1 MDSTFTL
8 AHISDLHFSHGA
20 YRGGSH
26 QHSIPRLKGIQEI
39 LSKTSLDRL
48 IVSGDITNGGDPDSF
63 LRARD
68 WLFDS
73 FSIGGGESI
82 GLKMSAE
89 SIALVPGNH
98 DAYNL
103 PSDTASYLG
112 YWQKSLENYN
122 EVFQDHQFVYPDS
135 CRYDWLEKNG
145 RALFIVYA
153 DTSFVGD
160 PELEK
165 KSEKYTHLITRIPKI
180 ARGRLR
186 KEQSGLIFEWF
197 HLGVTGKL
205 LYPGESSKYI
215 PSELFASSFKILVA
229 HHYLFEPKGRKIEK
243 LLELE
248 HTQSVF
254 VDIASADFDVYL
266 CGHKHIDDQDPSP
279 YGKRLDRKGKGRHL
293 FMLFRRS
300 LGIEMLPM
308 EIRDEQSGRKLPSAE
323 SFMLGVLWLKERV
336 FPSIERVQEE
346 DADGQFVA
354 DFITTLQSSL
364 QNPAALEGEVI
375 RFLQQYKLVPN
386 EVVSSEELREI
397 QRRLKTQFSAQE
409 RKQLGRLGEKIQAIA
424 KKLSSRPFLQI
435 MAGSSAK
442 ETSNHDKRRSFNVYQ
457 VAPRQDGYDLTV
469 QHYIWDTSLNTFSSN
484 PETKTYKFN
493 DSDRFII

>member
-1 MDSTFTL
+1 MDLTFTL

-26 QHSIPRLKGIQEI
+26 QHSIPRLQGIQNI
-39 LSKTSLDRL
+39 LSQVSLDRL
-48 IVSGDITNGGDPDSF
+48 IVSGDITNGGDPDSL

-73 FSIGGGESI
+73 FSIGGGESA
-82 GLKMSAE
+82 GLKMPTTSV
-89 SIALVPGNH
+89 ALVPGNH

-103 PSDTASYLG
+103 PSDTASYRG
-112 YWQKSLENYN
+112 YWQKSLEHYN
-122 EVFQDHQFVYPDS
+122 EVFQDHQFRDPNS

-145 RALFIVYA
+145 RALFVVYA

-165 KSEKYTHLITRIPKI
+165 KSAKYTHLLTRIPKI

-186 KEQSGLIFEWF
+186 KEQSELIFEWF

-215 PSELFASSFKILVA
+215 PRELFANSFKILVA
-229 HHYLFEPKGRKIEK
+229 HHYLFEPKGRKIER

-248 HTQSVF
+248 DTHSVF

-308 EIRDEQSGRKLPSAE
+308 EIRDEQSGRKISSTE
-323 SFMLGVLWLKERV
+323 SFMLGLLWLKEKI
-336 FPSIERVQEE
+336 FPSIERAQEE
-346 DADGQFVA
+346 DTDGQFVT
-354 DFITTLQSSL
+354 DFVTTLQASL
-364 QNPAALEGEVI
+364 QTPAALEGEVI
-375 RFLQQYKLVPN
+375 RFLRQYKLVPN

-397 QRRLKTQFSAQE
+397 QRRLKTQFSAEE
-409 RKQLGRLGEKIQAIA
+409 RKQLIVLGEKIKGIA
-424 KKLSSRPFLQI
+424 KRLSSRPFLQI

-442 ETSNHDKRRSFNVYQ
+442 ESSNHDKKRSFNIYEI
-457 VAPRQDGYDLTV
+457 APRQDGYDLTV
-469 QHYIWDTSLNTFSSN
+469 RHYVWDASLNNFSPN
-484 PETKTYKFN
+484 PETKTYRFN
-493 DSDRFII
+493 DSDRFIV